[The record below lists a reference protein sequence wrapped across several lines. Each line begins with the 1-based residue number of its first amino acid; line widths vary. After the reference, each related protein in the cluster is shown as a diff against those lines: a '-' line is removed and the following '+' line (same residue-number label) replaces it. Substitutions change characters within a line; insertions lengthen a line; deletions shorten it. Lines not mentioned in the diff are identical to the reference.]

1 MQIYTQNLNH
11 ARKNINFFE
20 STSQQVN
27 ESTSFCGAEGS
38 VMGLLGS
45 AWVCFGVCEKKLH
58 LFHPLNPIYT

>member
-1 MQIYTQNLNH
+1 MQIYTQNPNH

-27 ESTSFCGAEGS
+27 ESTSFGS

-45 AWVCFGVCEKKLH
+45 VFGSVFGSVKKITPTLIH
-58 LFHPLNPIYT
+58 